1 MMQMTVPPLEVCSV
15 PRVRG
20 APVSAVLLARVPAA
34 GLQPGGGRHR
44 EAGRGLQLHRGQAR
58 GQLPRPHPEQ
68 HPDHAQQVPAE
79 EGPRQHRLP

>member
-1 MMQMTVPPLEVCSV
+1 MTVPTLEVCSV

-20 APVSAVLLARVPAA
+20 TPVPAVLLARVPAA
-34 GLQPGGGRHR
+34 GGQQPGAGRHH

-68 HPDHAQQVPAE
+68 DPDHAQQVPAE
-79 EGPRQHRLP
+79 EGARQHSLP